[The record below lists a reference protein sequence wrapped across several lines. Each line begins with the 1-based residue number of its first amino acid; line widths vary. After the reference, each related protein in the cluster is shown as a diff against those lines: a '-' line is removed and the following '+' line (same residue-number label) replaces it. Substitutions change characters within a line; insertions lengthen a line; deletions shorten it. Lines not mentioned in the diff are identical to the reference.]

1 MWTWLYD
8 EKRVISAS
16 RPPRNRVIQ
25 PWISNKKTL
34 PTPSARR
41 STYNTPVLLNGE
53 GRAPSQPPANP
64 AGTKTWAACSREHSN
79 QQSPHVLQPE
89 QLLRRFNEAAGLHPL
104 NPTICSFTGNNLR
117 RQPSAGSPSGA
128 QKGEAQGIA
137 EELAVL
143 AGAGSRRWVWL
154 DLDATT
160 GQGDAGDPGAL
171 APATGPDGD
180 APAALAAGSA
190 RPAPDAPIRHQAPR
204 SDQRFGLSQN
214 RYTASKRRPLNPA
227 ALTRP
232 PA

>member
-16 RPPRNRVIQ
+16 RPPRSRVIQ

-41 STYNTPVLLNGE
+41 SAHNTPVLLNGE

-79 QQSPHVLQPE
+79 QQSPHDLQPE
-89 QLLRRFNEAAGLHPL
+89 QLPSGFHKAAALHP
-104 NPTICSFTGNNLR
+104 TIRQLAGNDLGHK
-117 RQPSAGSPSGA
+117 PSAGAAGDPPE
-128 QKGEAQGIA
+128 GEAQGIA

-160 GQGDAGDPGAL
+160 GQGDAGEQGGA
-171 APATGPDGD
+171 GGVIGIGGD
-180 APAALAAGSA
+180 
-190 RPAPDAPIRHQAPR
+190 PDALGSRSLAVLEPICQGR
-204 SDQRFGLSQN
+204 DLGGDDV
-214 RYTASKRRPLNPA
+214 
-227 ALTRP
+227 ALGSNCYR
-232 PA
+232 

>member
-16 RPPRNRVIQ
+16 RPPRSRVIQ

-41 STYNTPVLLNGE
+41 STHNTPVLLNGE

-64 AGTKTWAACSREHSN
+64 AGTKTWAACSREHSK

-89 QLLRRFNEAAGLHPL
+89 QLPSGFHEAAALHPTTR
-104 NPTICSFTGNNLR
+104 PFAGNDLGHK
-117 RQPSAGSPSGA
+117 PSASAAGEPPE
-128 QKGEAQGIA
+128 GEAQGIA

-160 GQGDAGDPGAL
+160 GQGDAGEQGGAGGVIGIGGDPDAL
-171 APATGPDGD
+171 GSRSL
-180 APAALAAGSA
+180 AALEPICQGRDLGGDDVA
-190 RPAPDAPIRHQAPR
+190 RGQQLLPVTL
-204 SDQRFGLSQN
+204 GLF
-214 RYTASKRRPLNPA
+214 
-227 ALTRP
+227 
-232 PA
+232 